1 MARVL
6 IMHGWTNRR
15 QEDTWHRILVSAL
28 RHQGHQVLYPQFPST
43 DNPTLDE
50 WQELLL
56 AELALLEEAGP
67 GEKVVIG
74 HSLGC
79 VNFLHA
85 AVEGKIKHKID
96 RLLFVAPADPNLL
109 GEIKGLNV
117 DLAKPA
123 TKQALDAVV
132 GSLTLVG
139 SDADPWIPEAFS
151 QPLPSH
157 LVLTRWLLRV
167 RDTSRATRVG
177 ASGRGYWIGLMTR
190 PPTSQFANLGSF
202 TK

>member
-43 DNPTLDE
+43 DNPTLNE
-50 WQELLL
+50 WQDLLL

-67 GEKVVIG
+67 GEKIVIG

-85 AVEGKIKHKID
+85 AVEGKIKHKVD
-96 RLLFVAPADPNLL
+96 RLLFVAPADPQLL
-109 GEIKGLNV
+109 GEIQGLNV
-117 DLAKPA
+117 DLSKPA
-123 TKQALDAVV
+123 TKQALEAVV
-132 GSLTLVG
+132 ASLTVVG
-139 SDADPWIPEAFS
+139 SDADPWIPEGVQQTFAD
-151 QPLPSH
+151 PLGVQAVVIEGAGH
-157 LVLTRWLLRV
+157 FKGDEGWGKWQGLLDWVNDPAADITV
-167 RDTSRATRVG
+167 R
-177 ASGRGYWIGLMTR
+177 
-190 PPTSQFANLGSF
+190 
-202 TK
+202 

>member
-15 QEDTWHRILVSAL
+15 QENTWHRILVSAL

-43 DNPTLDE
+43 DNPTLEE

-56 AELALLEEAGP
+56 AELELLEEAGP
-67 GEKVVIG
+67 GETVVIG

-85 AVEGKIKHKID
+85 AVEGKIKNPVD
-96 RLLFVAPADPNLL
+96 RLLFVAPADPKLL
-109 GEIKGLNV
+109 GEIEGLKV
-117 DLAKPA
+117 DLSKPK

-132 GSLTLVG
+132 RNLTVVG
-139 SDADPWIPEAFS
+139 SDADPWIPDGVQQTFADPLGIEAIVIEGAGHFKGDEGWGKW
-151 QPLPSH
+151 QGLLDWVNDPSADI
-157 LVLTRWLLRV
+157 TV
-167 RDTSRATRVG
+167 R
-177 ASGRGYWIGLMTR
+177 
-190 PPTSQFANLGSF
+190 
-202 TK
+202 

>member
-43 DNPTLDE
+43 DNPSLED

-79 VNFLHA
+79 VNFIHA
-85 AVEGKIKHKID
+85 AVEGKIKSPVD
-96 RLLFVAPADPNLL
+96 RLLLVAPADPKLL
-109 GEIKGLNV
+109 GEIQGLKV
-117 DLAKPA
+117 DLDKVK
-123 TKQALDAVV
+123 TKQAVDAVV
-132 GSLTLVG
+132 KSLTIVG
-139 SDADPWIPEAFS
+139 SDADPWIPDGVQETFGAPLGVEAIVIEGAGHFKGDEGWGKW
-151 QPLPSH
+151 QGLLDWVNDPSADIK
-157 LVLTRWLLRV
+157 V
-167 RDTSRATRVG
+167 R
-177 ASGRGYWIGLMTR
+177 
-190 PPTSQFANLGSF
+190 
-202 TK
+202 

>member
-139 SDADPWIPEAFS
+139 SDADPWIPEGI
-151 QPLPSH
+151 QPTFAKPLGVDAVVIEGAGH
-157 LVLTRWLLRV
+157 FKGDEGWGKWQGLLDWVNDPASDITV
-167 RDTSRATRVG
+167 R
-177 ASGRGYWIGLMTR
+177 
-190 PPTSQFANLGSF
+190 
-202 TK
+202 

>member
-15 QEDTWHRILVSAL
+15 QENTWHRILVSAL

-43 DNPTLDE
+43 DNPSLSD

-56 AELALLEEAGP
+56 AELELLEEAGP

-85 AVEGKIKHKID
+85 AVEGKIKHKVD
-96 RLLFVAPADPNLL
+96 RLLFVAPADPKLL
-109 GEIKGLNV
+109 GEIQGLNV
-117 DLAKPA
+117 DLSKPA

-132 GSLTLVG
+132 SSLTVVA
-139 SDADPWIPEAFS
+139 SDADPWIPEGIQSTFGD
-151 QPLPSH
+151 PLGVEAVVIEGAGHFKGDEGWGQWQGLNDWVNDPSADI
-157 LVLTRWLLRV
+157 TV
-167 RDTSRATRVG
+167 R
-177 ASGRGYWIGLMTR
+177 
-190 PPTSQFANLGSF
+190 
-202 TK
+202 

>member
-15 QEDTWHRILVSAL
+15 QENTWHRILVSAL

-43 DNPTLDE
+43 DNPTLEE

-56 AELALLEEAGP
+56 AELDLLEEAGP
-67 GEKVVIG
+67 GETIVIG

-85 AVEGKIKHKID
+85 AVEGKIKNPVD
-96 RLLFVAPADPNLL
+96 RVLFVAPADPKLL
-109 GEIKGLNV
+109 GEIQGLKV
-117 DLAKPA
+117 DLAKSK

-132 GSLTLVG
+132 RNLTIVG
-139 SDADPWIPEAFS
+139 SDADPWIPDGVEQTFAV
-151 QPLPSH
+151 PLGVDAIVITGAGHFKGDEGWGPWKGLLDWVNDPSSDI
-157 LVLTRWLLRV
+157 TV
-167 RDTSRATRVG
+167 R
-177 ASGRGYWIGLMTR
+177 
-190 PPTSQFANLGSF
+190 
-202 TK
+202 

>member
-15 QEDTWHRILVSAL
+15 QENTWHRILVSAL

-85 AVEGKIKHKID
+85 AVGGKIKHKID

-139 SDADPWIPEAFS
+139 SDADPWIPEGIRPTFAK
-151 QPLPSH
+151 PLGVDAVVIEGAGH
-157 LVLTRWLLRV
+157 FKGDEGWGKWQGLLDWVNDPASDITV
-167 RDTSRATRVG
+167 R
-177 ASGRGYWIGLMTR
+177 
-190 PPTSQFANLGSF
+190 
-202 TK
+202 

>member
-15 QEDTWHRILVSAL
+15 QENTWHRILVSAL

-117 DLAKPA
+117 DLANPA

-139 SDADPWIPEAFS
+139 SDADPWIPEGI
-151 QPLPSH
+151 QPTFAKPLGVDAVVIEGAGH
-157 LVLTRWLLRV
+157 FKGDEGWGKWQGLLDWVNDPAADITV
-167 RDTSRATRVG
+167 R
-177 ASGRGYWIGLMTR
+177 
-190 PPTSQFANLGSF
+190 
-202 TK
+202 

>member
-15 QEDTWHRILVSAL
+15 QEATWHRILVSAL

-96 RLLFVAPADPNLL
+96 RLLFVTPADPNLL

-139 SDADPWIPEAFS
+139 SDADPWIPEGI
-151 QPLPSH
+151 QPTFAKPLGVDAVVIEGAGH
-157 LVLTRWLLRV
+157 FKGDEGWGKWQGLLDWVNDPAADITV
-167 RDTSRATRVG
+167 R
-177 ASGRGYWIGLMTR
+177 
-190 PPTSQFANLGSF
+190 
-202 TK
+202 

>member
-15 QEDTWHRILVSAL
+15 QENTWHRILVSAL

-43 DNPTLDE
+43 DNPSLSD

-56 AELALLEEAGP
+56 AELELLEEAGP
-67 GEKVVIG
+67 GESVVIG

-85 AVEGKIKHKID
+85 AVEGKIKNKVD
-96 RLLFVAPADPNLL
+96 RLLFVAPADPKLL
-109 GEIKGLNV
+109 GEIQGLNL
-117 DLAKPA
+117 DLSKPA

-132 GSLTLVG
+132 ASLTVVG
-139 SDADPWIPEAFS
+139 SDADPWIPDGV
-151 QPLPSH
+151 QPTFAVPLGVDAVVIEGAGHFKGDEGWGHWQGLIDWVNDPSADI
-157 LVLTRWLLRV
+157 TV
-167 RDTSRATRVG
+167 R
-177 ASGRGYWIGLMTR
+177 
-190 PPTSQFANLGSF
+190 
-202 TK
+202 

>member
-139 SDADPWIPEAFS
+139 SDADPWIPEGI
-151 QPLPSH
+151 QPTFAKPLGVDAVVIEGAGH
-157 LVLTRWLLRV
+157 FKGDEGWGKWQGLLDWVNDPAADITV
-167 RDTSRATRVG
+167 R
-177 ASGRGYWIGLMTR
+177 
-190 PPTSQFANLGSF
+190 
-202 TK
+202 

>member
-15 QEDTWHRILVSAL
+15 QENTWHRILVSAL

-43 DNPTLDE
+43 DNPSLSD

-56 AELALLEEAGP
+56 AELELLEEAGP
-67 GEKVVIG
+67 GESVVIG

-85 AVEGKIKHKID
+85 AVEGKIKNKVD
-96 RLLFVAPADPNLL
+96 RLLFVAPADPKLL
-109 GEIKGLNV
+109 GEIQGLNV
-117 DLAKPA
+117 DLSKPA

-132 GSLTLVG
+132 ASLTVVG
-139 SDADPWIPEAFS
+139 SDADPWIPDGV
-151 QPLPSH
+151 QPTFAVPLGVDAVVIEGAGHFKGDEGWGHWQGLIDWVNDPSADI
-157 LVLTRWLLRV
+157 TV
-167 RDTSRATRVG
+167 R
-177 ASGRGYWIGLMTR
+177 
-190 PPTSQFANLGSF
+190 
-202 TK
+202 

>member
-15 QEDTWHRILVSAL
+15 QENTWHRILVSAL

-85 AVEGKIKHKID
+85 AVEGKIKNKID

-139 SDADPWIPEAFS
+139 SDADPWIPEGI
-151 QPLPSH
+151 QPTFAKPLGVDAVVIEGAGH
-157 LVLTRWLLRV
+157 FKGDEGWGKWQGLLDWVNDPAADITV
-167 RDTSRATRVG
+167 R
-177 ASGRGYWIGLMTR
+177 
-190 PPTSQFANLGSF
+190 
-202 TK
+202 

>member
-139 SDADPWIPEAFS
+139 SDADPWIPEGI
-151 QPLPSH
+151 QPTFAKPLGVDAVVIEGAGH
-157 LVLTRWLLRV
+157 FKGDEGCGKWQGLLDWVNDAAADITV
-167 RDTSRATRVG
+167 R
-177 ASGRGYWIGLMTR
+177 
-190 PPTSQFANLGSF
+190 
-202 TK
+202 